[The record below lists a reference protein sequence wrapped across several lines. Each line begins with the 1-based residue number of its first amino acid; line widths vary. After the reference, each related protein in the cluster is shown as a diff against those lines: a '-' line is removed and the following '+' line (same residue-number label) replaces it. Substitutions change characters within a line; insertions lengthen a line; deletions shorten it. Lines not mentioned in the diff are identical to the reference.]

1 MDDDD
6 VLGVHAGW
14 DVPVMIGAGPVLA
27 TGFGV
32 AVMNVGSVV
41 TGDMLGDGGGGGFTV
56 LSPAIPTATSGP
68 ITAAS
73 RATTEG
79 TTIWG
84 FRHHGSSDKLNAPF
98 RACSEPSARPGD
110 QCPDDP

>member
-1 MDDDD
+1 
-6 VLGVHAGW
+6 
-14 DVPVMIGAGPVLA
+14 MIGVGLVLT
-27 TGFGV
+27 TGFG
-32 AVMNVGSVV
+32 GVV
-41 TGDMLGDGGGGGFTV
+41 TVGFAVPGDTLGVGGGGGGFTV
-56 LSPAIPTATSGP
+56 PPPAIATATSGP

-98 RACSEPSARPGD
+98 RACSEAFFRPGD
-110 QCPDDP
+110 QRPDGP